1 MRIVKA
7 LTVFLTIIAILCS
20 WASAE
25 SVLSPEDQTREY
37 DPELVQ
43 ITAEYQMDISGSAF
57 YFIVIKNIAPYDLSL
72 EMNVDAIGE
81 NGEILDS
88 TKTREHAVSP
98 GAEIVLIPRF
108 VRLPLNEVT
117 KIEYVLTS
125 KKSEY
130 YYGVNTQMETSY
142 EQIDDGI
149 RIKMT
154 NTGITPVKYPQA
166 YVLFFRDGD
175 LIDFDGTALF
185 YGNGTSILEAGET
198 KEKDA
203 HCYKIYDDVKIY
215 TSGEWE

>member
-1 MRIVKA
+1 MVKILA
-7 LTVFLTIIAILCS
+7 TLLTVITILCS

-25 SVLSPEDQTREY
+25 SVLYPENETREY

-43 ITAEYQMDISGSAF
+43 IMAEYQLDISGSAF
-57 YFIVIKNIAPYDLSL
+57 YFIVIKNIAPYDLEL

-81 NGEILDS
+81 NGEVLDS
-88 TKTREHAVSP
+88 TKTWEHAVSP

-108 VRLPLNEVT
+108 VTLPLNEVT
-117 KIEYVLTS
+117 KTKYVLTS
-125 KKSEY
+125 KKAEY

-142 EQIDDGI
+142 EQIDNGI

-166 YVLFFRDGD
+166 YALFFRDGE

-185 YGNGTSILEAGET
+185 YGNGTSTLEAGET
-198 KEKDA
+198 KEKDT
-203 HCYKIYDDVKIY
+203 HCYKIFDDVKIY